1 MIEFI
6 LSIDKALTDPQSN
19 LFKGLEG
26 NPAEV
31 FRRELDQSAAAI
43 LNRLRT
49 TYLAE
54 QDPTGA
60 GWAPSP
66 TANKRKAAGGS
77 GLLFKTGR
85 LYRSI
90 QLVRADS
97 GADERVIRTD
107 VPYAGFHQFGTKRMP
122 KREFL
127 TVTPEHEK
135 LAESIFLNK
144 LNQLATS

>member
-1 MIEFI
+1 MIEFVI
-6 LSIDKALTDPQSN
+6 DIDKGLTSPQSD
-19 LFKGLEG
+19 LFKGLDG
-26 NPAEV
+26 NPSEV

-49 TYLAE
+49 TYLLE

-60 GWAPSP
+60 SWTPSP

-85 LYRSI
+85 LFRSI
-90 QLVRADS
+90 QLVRGD
-97 GADERVIRTD
+97 ADERVIRTD
-107 VPYAGFHQFGTKRMP
+107 VPYAPFHQFGTKRLP

-144 LNQLATS
+144 LNEMAAS